1 MRHIRCLWLI
11 ALAGCS
17 AAPVPTGMLA
27 EAEPDQVARITL
39 AGNQIV
45 SLATPVDIRSL
56 TAKSRTTCDA
66 IAPGGQLQFCAHES
80 GPRGTGFRVERS
92 YEKPFAHT
100 RSVLVD
106 TAGNVLERSHTL
118 PLIKVPQHVLAAA
131 LTSSSSVE
139 SAEIVSGPV
148 REEYWR
154 IITKDRR
161 GRVYVVQV
169 SLEGEQQSR
178 LRRNQSRVDS

>member
-11 ALAGCS
+11 ALAGCA
-17 AAPVPTGMLA
+17 AAPVPTGPLA
-27 EAEPDQVARITL
+27 NAEPNQVARITL
-39 AGNQIV
+39 AGNQVV
-45 SLATPVDIRSL
+45 SLATPVDVRSL
-56 TAKSRTTCDA
+56 PAKTRTTCDA
-66 IAPGGQLQFCAHES
+66 IAPEGLLQFCAHEQ

-92 YEKPFAHT
+92 YVKPFPHT
-100 RSVLVD
+100 RSLLVD
-106 TAGNVLERSHTL
+106 TEGNVLERSHTL
-118 PLIKVPQHVLAAA
+118 PLVKVPQHVLAAA

-148 REEYWR
+148 REEFWR
-154 IITKDRR
+154 IVTKDRR
-161 GRVYVVQV
+161 GRVYVVKV